1 MVQASTVTTFHR
13 CEAMQFADEGER
25 ACLSILSVASLIV
38 LIVDESGIHR
48 RIRRMHYDALHSVN
62 TSGILRVRLE
72 DLAQHSVAAA
82 SSLA

>member
-1 MVQASTVTTFHR
+1 MLQASMVTTFHR
-13 CEAMQFADEGER
+13 REAMQFADEGER

-38 LIVDESGIHR
+38 LIVDESGIH
-48 RIRRMHYDALHSVN
+48 RRMHYDALHSVN